1 MQAVSYLRVSGAS
14 QVEGDGFPR
23 QRKAIA
29 ARAAALGLELVGEF
43 ADEGVSGA
51 RPLVEREGLM
61 AALSSGVTVVLVER
75 ADRLSRDLIEGELIL
90 RECRRLGVRVVE
102 SEGGQDLTAA
112 DDGNPT
118 AVLIRQVL
126 GAFAQFEKASLV
138 LKLRA
143 AKVRKRTA
151 APGWREGRK
160 PYGAREGEGAT
171 LDRIRGL
178 AAGGATWE
186 AIAAT
191 LNAEGHRTRKGTPW
205 SRGSVYGVAGGSRVA
220 VA

>member
-29 ARAAALGLELVGEF
+29 ARAAALGLEMVGEF
-43 ADEGVSGA
+43 VDEGVSGT

-61 AALSSGVTVVLVER
+61 AALSSGASVVLVER
-75 ADRLSRDLIEGELIL
+75 SDRLARDLIEGELIL
-90 RECRRLGVRVVE
+90 RECRRLGVRVIE
-102 SEGGQDLTAA
+102 SEGGQDLTAG
-112 DDGNPT
+112 DDSNPT

-143 AKVRKRTA
+143 AKVRKKAA

-160 PYGAREGEGAT
+160 PYGAREGEAAI

-178 AAGGATWE
+178 AGQGMTWE
-186 AIAAT
+186 AIART
-191 LNAEGHRTRKGTPW
+191 LNEDGHRTRKGGTW
-205 SRGSVYGVAGGSRVA
+205 TRAAVFGVVRGERVPVA
-220 VA
+220 